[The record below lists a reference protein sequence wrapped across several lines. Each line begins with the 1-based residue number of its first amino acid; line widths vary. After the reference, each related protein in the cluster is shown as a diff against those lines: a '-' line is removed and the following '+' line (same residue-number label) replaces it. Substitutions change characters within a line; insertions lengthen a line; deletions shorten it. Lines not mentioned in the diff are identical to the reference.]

1 MTWWKAPANSI
12 REGHDTL
19 LCNHTKVISQR
30 LTPRLVLALGRK
42 KALKDIG
49 RELAELLEV
58 FVDDRDSLSAAR
70 RQSEEYAA
78 ETEGTLTALMPTPR
92 TKRAQASIT
101 ITNPWLAI

>member
-19 LCNHTKVISQR
+19 LCNHTKVIDQR

-70 RQSEEYAA
+70 QTIRHFHNVSGVMPRVHFVQQHKCF
-78 ETEGTLTALMPTPR
+78 TE
-92 TKRAQASIT
+92 
-101 ITNPWLAI
+101 